1 MSAPPR
7 RIALPVRLRPRRPVA
22 SGAHRE
28 RGSVL
33 VELTMVVPL
42 LVFLVLGMMEMGGA
56 WRDKQTVTQASRQGA
71 RVVSHF
77 GDDGDADRQGLI
89 AALSVLTPAQRAE
102 LNFIVIYKA
111 NPDGSM
117 PAGCMTGSVNGS
129 CNRYTAAQLTD
140 AKLAT
145 TATWTANPKLDNSF
159 QPSTRNVS
167 LTGAGPDHLGVYL
180 SVNRDWVTG
189 FFPGDG
195 TTLTA
200 RTVMQLEPEV
210 S

>member
-1 MSAPPR
+1 MSTPR
-7 RIALPVRLRPRRPVA
+7 RTVRPPAARPVPA
-22 SGAHRE
+22 GDRRE

-71 RVVSHF
+71 RVASHF
-77 GDDGDADRQGLI
+77 GDDDDADRQGLI
-89 AALSVLTPAQRAE
+89 AALSVLTPDQRAE
-102 LNFIVIYKA
+102 LNFVVIYKA

-117 PAGCMTGSVNGS
+117 PAGCMTASVNGS

-145 TATWTANPKLDNSF
+145 TATWIANPKLDN
-159 QPSTRNVS
+159 PYRPNTRNVS

-189 FFPGDG
+189 FFPGNG

-200 RTVMQLEPEV
+200 RTVMQLEPEI